1 MTDFWLI
8 ILLAGGLTY
17 AIRLSFIALHGRWQA
32 PQWFVRALRYVPPA
46 VLSAIILPEL
56 LVVDGQV
63 LLSPINPRLLAGT
76 AAILIA
82 WRSRNV
88 FLTIAGGMLF
98 LYLFQFLLG

>member
-1 MTDFWLI
+1 MSKFWLM

-32 PQWFVRALRYVPPA
+32 PEWFVRALRYVPPA

-56 LVVDGQV
+56 LVAEGQMF
-63 LLSPINPRLLAGT
+63 LSPLNPRLLAG
-76 AAILIA
+76 AIAILIA

-98 LYLFQFLLG
+98 LYLFLFLLI

>member
-1 MTDFWLI
+1 MTEFWLI
-8 ILLAGGLTY
+8 IFMAGGLTY
-17 AIRLSFIALHGRWQA
+17 MIRLSFIALHGRWQA
-32 PQWFVRALRYVPPA
+32 PVWFVRALRFVPPA

-56 LVVDGQV
+56 LVADGQV
-63 LLSPINPRLLAGT
+63 FLSPFNPRLLAGV

-88 FLTIAGGMLF
+88 FVTIAGGMLL